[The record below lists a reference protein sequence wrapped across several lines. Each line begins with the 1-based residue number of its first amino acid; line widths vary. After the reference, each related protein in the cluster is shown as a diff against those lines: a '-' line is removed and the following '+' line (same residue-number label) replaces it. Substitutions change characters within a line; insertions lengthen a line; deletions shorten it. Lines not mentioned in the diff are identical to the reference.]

1 MEFDN
6 LLLEIHE
13 NIATVTVNRPQAL
26 NALNEATLQEL
37 LCCFE
42 GLEIDPEVKV
52 VILTGAGEKA
62 FVAGADIAAM
72 QAMDALAARRF
83 ALLGQQAMNRI
94 EQLSKPVIAA
104 VNGFA
109 LGGGC
114 ELALACDI
122 RLAADHARFGQPEVN
137 LGVIPGFAGTQ
148 RLPRLIGKGRA
159 KELLFTGDMID
170 AAEAC
175 RLGLANR
182 VVPRAEL
189 AAAARELAGK
199 HRRQGGA
206 RHRPVQGRGRQRP
219 GDGDRQGLPLRGR
232 PVRPLFCHRRPE
244 RGDGGV
250 SREAAGPFPELLRE
264 EPMHLELTEEQ
275 KLIQE
280 TARDFAAAELAP
292 IAADLDRGGD
302 REPFYANLQKLAEL
316 GFMGLNVREEYGG
329 AEAGVVAFSVAMTE
343 IARAC
348 AATAV
353 TVSVNNMVCEVI
365 QAIGSEAQKQAYIPR
380 ICSGEY
386 RAGAFALTEPGAGS
400 DPAGMTTTA
409 RARRRRL
416 GPQRRQDLHHQRPLR
431 RGLRGLGGDRQGRA
445 QGEGDQLLS
454 GRGRHS
460 RPGASA
466 RPRRRWG
473 STPRRPTRCS
483 STTAASPARP

>member
-1 MEFDN
+1 MEFNN

-13 NIATVTVNRPQAL
+13 NIATVTINRPQAL

-62 FVAGADIAAM
+62 FVAGADIACM
-72 QAMDALAARRF
+72 KELDALAARRF

-170 AAEAC
+170 AVEAC

-199 HRRQGGA
+199 
-206 RHRPVQGRGRQRP
+206 
-219 GDGDRQGLPLRGR
+219 
-232 PVRPLFCHRRPE
+232 
-244 RGDGGV
+244 
-250 SREAAGPFPELLRE
+250 
-264 EPMHLELTEEQ
+264 
-275 KLIQE
+275 
-280 TARDFAAAELAP
+280 
-292 IAADLDRGGD
+292 IAAKG
-302 REPFYANLQKLAEL
+302 ALAIAL
-316 GFMGLNVREEYGG
+316 CKDAIDNGLEMEIDKACRY
-329 AEAGVVAFSVAMTE
+329 EADQFALCF
-343 IARAC
+343 
-348 AATAV
+348 ATAD
-353 TVSVNNMVCEVI
+353 
-365 QAIGSEAQKQAYIPR
+365 QKE
-380 ICSGEY
+380 GM
-386 RAGAFALTEPGAGS
+386 GAFLEK
-400 DPAGMTTTA
+400 
-409 RARRRRL
+409 R
-416 GPQRRQDLHHQRPLR
+416 
-431 RGLRGLGGDRQGRA
+431 
-445 QGEGDQLLS
+445 
-454 GRGRHS
+454 
-460 RPGASA
+460 
-466 RPRRRWG
+466 
-473 STPRRPTRCS
+473 
-483 STTAASPARP
+483 PARFQNC